1 MHFKNGREAKAG
13 DVVVFDGGK
22 YNAAPKVGVLHSL
35 IPGAD
40 SCNGRIA
47 EVSSSDALITI
58 NECLHID
65 DLKAAAIADS
75 TKKPAEG

>member
-22 YNAAPKVGVLHSL
+22 YSAAPKVGVLHSL
-35 IPGAD
+35 VAEAD

-47 EVSSSDALITI
+47 TIDPNDGLITVS
-58 NECLHID
+58 ECLHID
-65 DLKAAAIADS
+65 DVKAAFA
-75 TKKPAEG
+75 KK

>member
-35 IPGAD
+35 VAGAD

-47 EVSSSDALITI
+47 EVSAQDGLITVG
-58 NECLHID
+58 ECLHID
-65 DLKAAAIADS
+65 DVKAAFADP
-75 TKKPAEG
+75 KK